1 MAAST
6 AGTWIQVILASAAV
20 GAIVSSLVQ
29 LIAGNLERKHREAM
43 DRLADRKA
51 VYIDALTWLYD
62 EPIQATSRPG
72 RAADYAVEVLRDF
85 ELITA
90 RLAAY
95 GSKESWIVANEVSEA
110 LSRFY
115 TAASAYWRNNPPEAS
130 MSLGDRIDTNQE
142 MFRNHVGEAKDR
154 FVHLVRDELG
164 HAD

>member
-29 LIAGNLERKHREAM
+29 LIAGYLERRHRRAM

-62 EPIQATSRPG
+62 EPIQATWRPEQ
-72 RAADYAVEVLRDF
+72 AADADIEDLRGF

-95 GSKESWIVANEVSEA
+95 GSQDSWIIADELVEA
-110 LSRFY
+110 LSNFY
-115 TAASAYWRNNPPEAS
+115 TAGSEYWRDNPPDPS
-130 MSLGDRIDTNQE
+130 MSLGDRIDINQE

-154 FVHLVRDELG
+154 FVYLVRDELG